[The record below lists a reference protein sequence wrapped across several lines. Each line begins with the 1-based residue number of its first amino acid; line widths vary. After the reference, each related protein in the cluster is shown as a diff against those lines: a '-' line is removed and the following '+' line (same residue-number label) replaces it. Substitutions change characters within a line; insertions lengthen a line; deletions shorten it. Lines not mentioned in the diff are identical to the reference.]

1 MTSVVR
7 RMNTNTNAEFP
18 NKTPKLNEKKKR
30 KRDIPEVIF
39 TS

>member
-7 RMNTNTNAEFP
+7 TNTNTNAEFP
-18 NKTPKLNEKKKR
+18 NKTPKPNE